1 MRRTHAKTL
10 AVVIVLA
17 MTVFCFTGC
26 VRFRTT
32 MSIKGNGKADL
43 AVIYA
48 YHEELID
55 DDVRESLEEVAES
68 FEDDGWTADDYE
80 KGDYEGYLF
89 SMNNVKVKDFE
100 EVFNADCFEDL
111 DLGEFVLTQSGSTYT
126 IEWETNAIQDVEEEG
141 ITSDDLS
148 EYGGFMEVVIELPSP
163 AKDDNATK
171 VSKDGK
177 TLTWNLFEE
186 DDVEVTF
193 TLVNAGA
200 IIAIIAIVA
209 ILISAAIV
217 VVLILL
223 LKKKKK
229 PAADG
234 GAAPAAPA
242 APAPVSNPAPASPI
256 DFSAPIA
263 PAAPVAPVAPVA
275 QAPAAP
281 VVEPPVAAAPAVE
294 VPVAPAPVVEAPA
307 PVVEA
312 PVAAPAVEV
321 PVAPVEPA
329 APAPEAPADPAT

>member
-1 MRRTHAKTL
+1 MSRTHAKTL
-10 AVVIVLA
+10 AVMIVLA

-100 EVFNADCFEDL
+100 EVFNANCFEDL
-111 DLGEFVLTQSGSTYT
+111 DFGEFVLTQSGSTYT

-193 TLVNAGA
+193 TLVNVGA

-209 ILISAAIV
+209 ILITAAIV

-256 DFSAPIA
+256 DFSVPIA
-263 PAAPVAPVAPVA
+263 PAAPVA
-275 QAPAAP
+275 
-281 VVEPPVAAAPAVE
+281 
-294 VPVAPAPVVEAPA
+294 
-307 PVVEA
+307 
-312 PVAAPAVEV
+312 AAPAVEV